1 VKNKNL
7 NFKNNINP
15 NKIKN
20 GSINKLNKKFEKVFI
35 EVKKEIKNKNETLNV
50 LNNKFKFNFKLK
62 SLDKFKKFNTIA
74 IIGMGGSIL
83 GAEAIYNFFQSKIK
97 KKIYFFNDL
106 DENKITNFKKKIF

>member
-1 VKNKNL
+1 MKNKNL

-83 GAEAIYNFFQSKIK
+83 GAEAI
-97 KKIYFFNDL
+97 
-106 DENKITNFKKKIF
+106 